1 MLLKKL
7 SIIIVNYNSGEDLIV
22 CINSIRK
29 YLINISYEILLV
41 DNNSTDNSRE
51 LLKENFKDI
60 QKYFLQT
67 NTGYAFANNY
77 GIKKSIG
84 DYILLLNPDT
94 TLIDYSLEK
103 MIQFLYNN
111 SYVGVVGPDL
121 ISSKGEDH
129 LPPDYFP
136 LLKHQIMEALFFH
149 KYYSRYRKKA
159 HHQRI
164 ENNLLPYEVDWV
176 SGSCFLFRKEV
187 FKQTGGF
194 DEQFH
199 IYAEDVDWCKRIRDR
214 GWKIFSFLECKIV
227 HLKGTST
234 HKDYYSLVLNRYK
247 SKRIYAQKHYTPIK
261 FIILHICVLIGLILR
276 IMGVPFKKSN
286 NMNEKKQRLR
296 GYVYSIV
303 VWIGFGAIIR
313 IDRQME
319 ELI

>member
-7 SIIIVNYNSGEDLIV
+7 SIIIVNYNTGEELIL
-22 CINSIRK
+22 CIKSIRK
-29 YLINISYEILLV
+29 YLINIPYEILLV

-51 LLKENFKDI
+51 LVEENFKDI
-60 QKYFLQT
+60 QKIFLQT

-77 GIKKSIG
+77 GIKKSTG

-94 TLIDYSLEK
+94 ILIDSSLEK

-111 SYVGVVGPDL
+111 SQAGVVGPNL

-136 LLKHQIMEALFFH
+136 LLKHQIMEVFFFH
-149 KYYSRYRKKA
+149 KYYLRYRKKA
-159 HHQRI
+159 NHQI
-164 ENNLLPYEVDWV
+164 IKNNLTPYEVDWV

-187 FKQTGGF
+187 FKQTGGL

-199 IYAEDVDWCKRIRDR
+199 IYGEDVDWCKRIRDR

-247 SKRIYAQKHYTPIK
+247 SKRIYAQKHYTSIK
-261 FIILHICVLIGLILR
+261 YIILHILVLIGLILR
-276 IMGVPFKKSN
+276 IIGLPFKKSH
-286 NMNEKKQRLR
+286 NMSEKKERLR

-303 VWIGFGAIIR
+303 VWIGFESLR
-313 IDRQME
+313 VDSQRE